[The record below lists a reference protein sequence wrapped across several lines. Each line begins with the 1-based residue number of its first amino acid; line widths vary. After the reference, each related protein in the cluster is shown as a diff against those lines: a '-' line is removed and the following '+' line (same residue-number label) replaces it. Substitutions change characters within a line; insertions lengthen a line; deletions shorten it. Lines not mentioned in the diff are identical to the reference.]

1 MLQFIIINMY
11 IFANHYL
18 KKNKKM
24 TTDST
29 FATATVFDI
38 LQEIEYSKGGI
49 ISKQILK
56 NQAGNVTLFS
66 FDKGQGLSEHT
77 APFDALVQIIDG
89 KAEIII
95 GGKPQIVK
103 AGELIIM
110 PANVSHALFAEE
122 QFKMVLT
129 MIKG

>member
-1 MLQFIIINMY
+1 ME
-11 IFANHYL
+11 A
-18 KKNKKM
+18 
-24 TTDST
+24 T
-29 FATATVFDI
+29 FAKETIFNL

-49 ISKQILK
+49 VSKQIMK

-66 FDKGQGLSEHT
+66 FDKEQGLSEHT

-89 KAEIII
+89 KAKITV
-95 GGKPQIVK
+95 GGTPHTLEAGQI
-103 AGELIIM
+103 IIM
-110 PANVSHALFAEE
+110 PAHISHAVYAVE

>member
-1 MLQFIIINMY
+1 
-11 IFANHYL
+11 
-18 KKNKKM
+18 M
-24 TTDST
+24 TTNAT
-29 FATATVFDI
+29 FATQTVFDL

-66 FDKGQGLSEHT
+66 FDKEQGLSEHT

-89 KAEIII
+89 KAKIII
-95 GGKPQIVK
+95 GGTPHIVEAGQI
-103 AGELIIM
+103 IIM
-110 PANVSHALFAEE
+110 PANISHALYAEE